1 MQSMLHQVDHMQ
13 HISVALPCTPG
24 GGGLGFA
31 NAGLGFHA
39 AAEDKPADAFDSFR
53 EQRSGRYK
61 SSMIKPPP
69 ASFS

>member
-1 MQSMLHQVDHMQ
+1 MFDVPGMPAAS
-13 HISVALPCTPG
+13 G

-31 NAGLGFHA
+31 NAGLGFNS

-61 SSMIKPPP
+61 TSMVKPPP
-69 ASFS
+69 TSFT

>member
-1 MQSMLHQVDHMQ
+1 MLHQVVHVQ
-13 HISVALPCTPG
+13 QTLAVSPCAPG

-31 NAGLGFHA
+31 NAGLGFNA